1 MTCADLRDSYDLY
14 SLGLLDG
21 EEKREI
27 EAHLERHCPVCEK
40 HFKDALAVN
49 TLLLSQVHQVV
60 PPSRLRRRVLASV
73 GRERAGRVWFAAV
86 AAACLLIVALWFSL
100 EKRTAD
106 RDLAQARQTL
116 QQTVAARNQLEQAF
130 RFLNQPETRQI
141 QFGEGQVASP
151 RGNFYLN
158 PSLGVL
164 LIASNLPPAAA
175 GKMYEMW
182 VIPKGGTAR
191 PGGLFQSGPQG
202 TAIYILPGALDPNAT
217 LAVTIEPE
225 TGSRTPAGN
234 ILFSSSPHVQK

>member
-1 MTCADLRDSYDLY
+1 MTCADLRDSYELY

-27 EAHLERHCPVCEK
+27 EAHLGRHCPVCQK
-40 HFKDALAVN
+40 YFKDALAVN

-73 GRERAGRVWFAAV
+73 GRERAGWLWVAAL

-106 RDLAQARQTL
+106 RDLAQARRTL
-116 QQTVAARNQLEQAF
+116 QQTDADRDQLEQAF
-130 RFLNQPETRQI
+130 SFLNQPETRQV
-141 QFGEGQVASP
+141 QFGQGQVGLP
-151 RGNFYLN
+151 RGNFFLN
-158 PSLGVL
+158 PGMGVL
-164 LIASNLPPAAA
+164 LIASNLPALPA
-175 GKMYEMW
+175 GKTYEMW

-202 TAIYILPGALDPNAT
+202 TTIHMLPGALDPNVT

-225 TGSRTPAGN
+225 AGSQTPATP
-234 ILFSSSPHVQK
+234 ILFSTGLQK